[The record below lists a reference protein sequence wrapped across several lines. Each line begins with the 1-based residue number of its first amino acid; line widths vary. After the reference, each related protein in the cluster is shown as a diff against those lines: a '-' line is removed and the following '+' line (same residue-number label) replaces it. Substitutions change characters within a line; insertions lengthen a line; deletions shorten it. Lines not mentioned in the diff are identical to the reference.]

1 VRSSQDLDTK
11 MSGII
16 SRIYTSVE
24 PEHYWIV
31 FRIIATLE
39 EPVKEMFGIADI

>member
-1 VRSSQDLDTK
+1 

-16 SRIYTSVE
+16 SSIDTSVE
-24 PEHYWIV
+24 PEHYWII

-39 EPVKEMFGIADI
+39 EPVKEMFGIANI